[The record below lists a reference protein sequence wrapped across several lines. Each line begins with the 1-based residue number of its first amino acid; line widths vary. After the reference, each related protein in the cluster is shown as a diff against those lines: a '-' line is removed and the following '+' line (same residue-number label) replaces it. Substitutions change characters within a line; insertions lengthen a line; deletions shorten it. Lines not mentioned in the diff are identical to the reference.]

1 MYTNNTAATVAIIN
15 AIFANNAIE
24 QVEFKPEYHNGTG
37 YFDPIA
43 KTDLGSEIVKMV
55 DENGRRIVVIPCPRQ
70 NVVLNERYRDD
81 QRQVVIHCHKSD
93 VVAGYDAS
101 LRINHTYSGAVE
113 RDDLTAWLNE
123 TAEIVG
129 AAH

>member
-1 MYTNNTAATVAIIN
+1 MYANNQTTAAAIIA
-15 AIFANNAIE
+15 AIFANNTIE

-43 KTDLGSEIVKMV
+43 KVDLGSEIVKMV

-81 QRQVVIHCHKSD
+81 QERVVIHCHKAD
-93 VVAGYDAS
+93 VISGYDAS
-101 LRINHTYSGAVE
+101 ARICHTYNGSTE
-113 RDDLTAWLNE
+113 REDLTAWLNE

-129 AAH
+129 VQH

>member
-1 MYTNNTAATVAIIN
+1 MYANNTAATVAIID
-15 AIFANNAIE
+15 AVFANNAVE

-37 YFDPIA
+37 YFDPIT
-43 KTDLGSEIVKMV
+43 KIDLGSEIVKMV

-81 QRQVVIHCHKSD
+81 QQSVVIHCHKSD

-101 LRINHTYSGAVE
+101 KRITHTYNGAVE
-113 RDDLTAWLNE
+113 RDDLTDWLNE
-123 TAEIVG
+123 TAEFVG
-129 AAH
+129 ATP